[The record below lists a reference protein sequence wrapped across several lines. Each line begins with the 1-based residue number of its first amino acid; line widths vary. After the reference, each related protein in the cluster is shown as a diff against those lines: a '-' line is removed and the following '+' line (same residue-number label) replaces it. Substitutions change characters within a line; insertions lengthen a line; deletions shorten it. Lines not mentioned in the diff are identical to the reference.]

1 MKPRAL
7 SEEVEAEVTVRG
19 REGFIRI
26 LESSLRPEVE
36 RPSSARTRASLK
48 AEGSVLKLEII
59 ASDITAL
66 RAALNSYLR
75 WVQSISDVVERTRPA
90 GAQQ

>member
-36 RPSSARTRASLK
+36 RPSSTRTRASLK

-75 WVQSISDVVERTRPA
+75 WVQSINEVIEKTRP
-90 GAQQ
+90 GKPQ

>member
-1 MKPRAL
+1 MKHRAL

-36 RPSSARTRASLK
+36 RPSSTRTSASLK

-75 WVQSISDVVERTRPA
+75 WVQSINEVLEKTRP
-90 GAQQ
+90 GKPQ

>member
-19 REGFIRI
+19 RERFIKI

-36 RPSSARTRASLK
+36 RPSSTRTRTSLK
-48 AEGSVLKLEII
+48 AEGPVLKLEII

-75 WVQSISDVVERTRPA
+75 WVQSVSDVVDRTRRG